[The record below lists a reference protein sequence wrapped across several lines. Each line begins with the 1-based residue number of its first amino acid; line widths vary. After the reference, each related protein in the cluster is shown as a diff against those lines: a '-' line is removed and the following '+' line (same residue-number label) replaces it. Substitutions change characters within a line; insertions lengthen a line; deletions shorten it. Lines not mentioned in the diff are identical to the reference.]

1 MSPLRSLVRSRPY
14 GDPYT
19 EHAVTDIDRESV
31 VSPWNMDDEMR
42 RMIYDG
48 ASMGVKYKNILFCSY
63 LEHIFIFFI

>member
-14 GDPYT
+14 RDPYT

-48 ASMGVKYKNILFCSY
+48 ASMGVKYKNIL
-63 LEHIFIFFI
+63 I